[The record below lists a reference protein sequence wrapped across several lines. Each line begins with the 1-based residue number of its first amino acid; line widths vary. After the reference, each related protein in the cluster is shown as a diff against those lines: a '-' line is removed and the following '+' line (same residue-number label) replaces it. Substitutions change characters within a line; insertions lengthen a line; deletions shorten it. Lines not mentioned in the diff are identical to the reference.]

1 MIEIVAYRDS
11 WPNEY
16 REIAARL
23 RDAAGKDILAIHH
36 IGSTS
41 VPGLVA
47 KDIIDVQI
55 TVADIATA
63 ARLPLP
69 AAGFALSPYTTDHT
83 PPGMTLAPEQLEKRF
98 FKFEL
103 RRANVHVRVAGRFNQ
118 RYPLLCR
125 DYLRTHGGAA
135 NAYGTIKQQLARLHP
150 DDIEAYYDVKDPVF
164 DLLMAG
170 AEDWARYT
178 GWRQPPS
185 DDSAIG

>member
-1 MIEIVAYRDS
+1 MIEIVPYRDS
-11 WPNEY
+11 WPKEY
-16 REIAARL
+16 RDIAALL
-23 RDAAGKDILAIHH
+23 RAAAGDAILAVHH

-41 VPGLVA
+41 VPGLAA

-55 TVADIATA
+55 TVADIDTA

-98 FKFEL
+98 FKFE
-103 RRANVHVRVAGRFNQ
+103 RRPANVHVRVAGRFNQ

-135 NAYGTIKQQLARLHP
+135 NAYGTIKVQLARLFP
-150 DDIEAYYDVKDPVF
+150 NDVESYYDVKDPVF

-170 AEDWARYT
+170 AEDWAAAAN
-178 GWRQPPS
+178 WRQPAS
-185 DDSAIG
+185 D